1 MSVTYN
7 CLHTLVRIWG
17 RFFLKKMIHIA
28 YPMCLA
34 MFPLLHSTHVNG
46 YKFGDTQIED
56 EL

>member
-1 MSVTYN
+1 MYVTYN
-7 CLHTLVRIWG
+7 CLHTLVHIWG
-17 RFFLKKMIHIA
+17 RLFLKKMIHSA

-56 EL
+56 KL